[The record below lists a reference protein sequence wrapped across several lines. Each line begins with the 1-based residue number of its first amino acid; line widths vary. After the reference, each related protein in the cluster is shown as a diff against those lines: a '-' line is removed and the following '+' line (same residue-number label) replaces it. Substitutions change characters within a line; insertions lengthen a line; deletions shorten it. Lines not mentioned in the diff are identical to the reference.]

1 MIHYNN
7 RSRPNLDSI
16 LDPILLVDDEKDN
29 LQALQRLLRGI
40 FDVTVCSSPLE
51 AIRMMGSREFHVIIS
66 DQRMPTMTGVE
77 LLEKAQKISPQSTRI
92 LLTGY
97 TDIDS
102 VIDAIN
108 RGHIYRYIAKPWDP
122 EELKITLNQANESF
136 RLRKE
141 VEEKNKALE
150 KSLAELSLLDKA
162 KARFLSLIS
171 HELNTPLTVLQSF
184 MSLLS
189 QSQAELSNDL
199 QKSVSAL
206 SKAVHRFSE
215 IVSEVLTYTKLESSG
230 NLKLQKVVLQSE
242 LQKLVA
248 SIKPQADEKKVILK
262 LETTDFLEDSFD
274 WEKMGLALN
283 RILTAVLLRV
293 SSDSQLSLRASKEG
307 GSLFLD
313 VEWLGEPL
321 PPEAFKPFETGASEL
336 HHHKNLGLSLAIAKL
351 ILEGHGG
358 KIDCFE
364 KTEAGVSR
372 VRLQL
377 K

>member
-1 MIHYNN
+1 M
-7 RSRPNLDSI
+7 DSI

-29 LQALQRLLRGI
+29 LQALQRLLRGLFEI
-40 FDVTVCSSPLE
+40 TICSSPVE
-51 AIRMMGSREFHVIIS
+51 ALRLMGTKEFHVIVS
-66 DQRMPTMTGVE
+66 DQRMPQMTGVE
-77 LLEKAQKISPQSTRI
+77 LLERAQKISPQSTRI

-97 TDIDS
+97 TDIES

-122 EELKITLNQANESF
+122 EELKITLKQANESY

-150 KSLAELSLLDKA
+150 KSLVELSLLDKA

-189 QSQAELSNDL
+189 QSQAELSKDL

-215 IVSEVLTYTKLESSG
+215 IISEVLTYTKLESSG
-230 NLKLQKVVLQSE
+230 NLKLQKTSVDTEIPKIISSLQSE
-242 LQKLVA
+242 A
-248 SIKPQADEKKVILK
+248 NEKKI
-262 LETTDFLEDSFD
+262 SFSYKSDGVSEAPLD

-283 RILTAVLLRV
+283 RILTAVLMRTSPQTEIL
-293 SSDSQLSLRASKEG
+293 LNAKTEA
-307 GSLFLD
+307 GSLYLT
-313 VEWLGEPL
+313 VEWQGESL
-321 PPEAFKPFETGASEL
+321 PSEAFRPFETGSSEM
-336 HHHKNLGLSLAIAKL
+336 HHHKNIGLSLAIAKL

-358 KIDCFE
+358 SIQSVE
-364 KTEAGVSR
+364 KNSNGVSR
-372 VRLQL
+372 LSLQL

>member
-1 MIHYNN
+1 M
-7 RSRPNLDSI
+7 DSI

-29 LQALQRLLRGI
+29 LQALQRLLRGV

-51 AIRMMGSREFHVIIS
+51 ALGLMGKKEFHVIIS
-66 DQRMPTMTGVE
+66 DQRMPHMTGVE
-77 LLEKAQKISPQSTRI
+77 LLEKAQKICPQSTRI

-97 TDIDS
+97 TDIES
-102 VIDAIN
+102 VIEAIN

-122 EELKITLNQANESF
+122 EEFKITLKQANESY

-141 VEEKNKALE
+141 IEEKNKALE

-189 QSQAELSNDL
+189 QSQAELSKDL

-230 NLKLQKVVLQSE
+230 NLKLQKVVVE
-242 LQKLVA
+242 GEIQKLIA
-248 SIKPQADEKKVILK
+248 SIQTQADEKKIHLK
-262 LETTDFLEDSFD
+262 YEAREQLEESFD

-283 RILTAVLLRV
+283 RILTAILMRAHESNELLLKTTK
-293 SSDSQLSLRASKEG
+293 QEG
-307 GSLFLD
+307 HLFLE
-313 VEWLGEPL
+313 VEWIGDSL
-321 PPEAFKPFETGASEL
+321 PQEAFKPFETGSSEL
-336 HHHKNLGLSLAIAKL
+336 NHHKNLGLSLAIAKL

-358 KIDCFE
+358 KIECFE
-364 KTEAGVSR
+364 KDSEGKSK

-377 K
+377 N